1 MNQAEYIAFY
11 NKLKGYAYVCAM
23 ELFYDIKEE
32 AIDTAMDKF
41 VDYAVD
47 HEPTMPYCRAIV
59 HNSLVN
65 TYKAGRQESKPL
77 RVMLDKIPG
86 AREREIMDMY
96 SSGIRQRDI
105 ASKLGIPRPNVS
117 RAVHKW
123 AIW

>member
-1 MNQAEYIAFY
+1 MNQVEYIAFY
-11 NKLKGYAYVCAM
+11 NKLRGYAYVCSY
-23 ELFYDIKEE
+23 ELFCSNKEE
-32 AIDTAMDKF
+32 AIDKAMDKF

-47 HEPTMPYCRAIV
+47 NEPTMPYCRAIV

-65 TYKAGRQESKPL
+65 TYRAGRQTNKSL

-96 SSGIRQRDI
+96 SSGMRQRDI
-105 ASKLGIPRPNVS
+105 ASKLGISRPNVS